1 MDLLI
6 MEMENQKDFGRK
18 VELVKVLK
26 WRVQLASESEQEFW
40 EI

>member
-26 WRVQLASESEQEFW
+26 SRVQLASESEQEFW